1 MPLLQSTST
10 LGFVN
15 IDWKA
20 SRHTAAH
27 STLRNMRRLCSTIAD
42 IVQKMQP
49 SILCMCEVGEVS
61 NPLTQSHMEEV
72 AATVEEAWEG
82 AATERV
88 RLKFFFTSGTPYM
101 TAYDEL
107 QVQCEWNRVL
117 WDLYPAGG
125 EDRTAQMFLCRDPS
139 GFTVDIINVH
149 APSGNMQLKDHQRE
163 TLLRSLLKSNS
174 GSIHGSTVGKAR
186 CVIGGGMN
194 TYPHVL
200 AKLLHVLRKE
210 RVLQPKTQ
218 VMESIG
224 RLHGDLCIVGGFS
237 AFNLTTTA
245 KIHDPMHLPYG
256 IKWLATP
263 TLCAT
268 RSFWCCCRRSR
279 KTLHQNLPPS
289 SLD

>member
-1 MPLLQSTST
+1 
-10 LGFVN
+10 
-15 IDWKA
+15 
-20 SRHTAAH
+20 
-27 STLRNMRRLCSTIAD
+27 
-42 IVQKMQP
+42 
-49 SILCMCEVGEVS
+49 MCEVGEAS
-61 NPLTQSHMEEV
+61 NPLTQAQMDEI
-72 AATVEEAWEG
+72 ANTVRDAWKG
-82 AATERV
+82 VATEQPM
-88 RLKFFFTSGTPYM
+88 LQFFYNPGTPYM
-101 TAYDEL
+101 TAYDER
-107 QVQCEWNRVL
+107 QVECEWGHVL
-117 WDLYPAGG
+117 RGLYTAGD
-125 EDRTAQMFLCRDPS
+125 EPRTAQMFLCRDPS
-139 GFTVDIINVH
+139 GLTVDIVNVH
-149 APSGNMQLKDHQRE
+149 APSGDMQLKDTQRK
-163 TLLRSLLKSNS
+163 TLLRNLLQSTS
-174 GSIHGSTVGKAR
+174 GSVHEGTVGKAR
-186 CVIGGGMN
+186 CVIGGDMN

-200 AKLLHVLRKE
+200 AQLLHVLRKE

-237 AFNLTTTA
+237 AFNLTTTV